1 VVSVPSQGEDAPSHR
16 RPDDADRWPEC
27 GELATF
33 HDVEVAESYGVFF
46 VDVVKDRERAFACGA
61 CGELFDLKDTG
72 IAAAAAA
79 PTKARWERVEELA
92 AEQRRRDEEQRRRE
106 VQVEDE
112 LAELKKRMGR

>member
-1 VVSVPSQGEDAPSHR
+1 MTRDDTGSGGGRHRGRRITFAHVVSVPSQGEDAPSHR

-46 VDVVKDRERAFACGA
+46 VDVVKDHERAFACGA

-79 PTKARWERVEELA
+79 PTKARPKSPLPLQYRA
-92 AEQRRRDEEQRRRE
+92 
-106 VQVEDE
+106 
-112 LAELKKRMGR
+112 G